1 MTRFVGLARF
11 PIYFFCDEATQ
22 ATPAWFVHSRTALE
36 FRRAD
41 TDALLA
47 DASVAHH
54 IRHYQRMMGRHVGVG
69 VFTAGLAPTAN
80 GAGWN
85 NTNVI
90 VTYTCGDLMSGTA
103 SCGPDQTVSTEG
115 SAVPYSGT
123 AVDNAG
129 NTATASGTV
138 KIDKTVPTISAG
150 FSPAANGAG
159 WNNTNVTVT
168 YTCGD
173 LLSGVASCGPD
184 ELLSTEGSAVPYSGT
199 AVDNAGNPA
208 TASGTVKIDMTVP
221 TISAG
226 LSPAANLAGW
236 NKTNVNVTYTC
247 ADALSGVA
255 SCGPNQ
261 LLSTEGSAVAYSGT
275 AVDNAGNTSAVSGTV
290 KIDKTAPTV
299 AVTGVAN
306 GAQYVLG
313 SVPVAGCSTTDTLSG
328 VATAATV
335 TSSGGPVGFITTTCS
350 GGTDVASNA
359 ASSVSVTYSIIY
371 AFTGFFQPVDNLPAR
386 NSVKAGSAIP
396 VKFSLG
402 GNQGLG
408 IMAAGFPTSI
418 TSTCDLPA
426 PEDVVEETVTA
437 GNSSLSYDAVAS
449 FVNPSAVRSHGM
461 ERFTLS
467 PHGAD
472 TWVGTGP
479 Q

>member
-1 MTRFVGLARF
+1 
-11 PIYFFCDEATQ
+11 
-22 ATPAWFVHSRTALE
+22 
-36 FRRAD
+36 
-41 TDALLA
+41 
-47 DASVAHH
+47 
-54 IRHYQRMMGRHVGVG
+54 
-69 VFTAGLAPTAN
+69 
-80 GAGWN
+80 
-85 NTNVI
+85 
-90 VTYTCGDLMSGTA
+90 
-103 SCGPDQTVSTEG
+103 
-115 SAVPYSGT
+115 
-123 AVDNAG
+123 
-129 NTATASGTV
+129 
-138 KIDKTVPTISAG
+138 
-150 FSPAANGAG
+150 
-159 WNNTNVTVT
+159 
-168 YTCGD
+168 
-173 LLSGVASCGPD
+173 
-184 ELLSTEGSAVPYSGT
+184 
-199 AVDNAGNPA
+199 
-208 TASGTVKIDMTVP
+208 MTVP

-261 LLSTEGSAVAYSGT
+261 LLSTEGSAVGYSGT
-275 AVDNAGNTSAVSGTV
+275 AVDNAGNTSAAVSGTV

-386 NSVKAGSAIP
+386 SSVKAGSAIP

-437 GNSSLSYDAVAS
+437 GNSSLSYDAVANQYVYVWKTDKAWAGS
-449 FVNPSAVRSHGM
+449 CR
-461 ERFTLS
+461 TLTVKL
-467 PHGAD
+467 AD
-472 TWVGTGP
+472 GTIH
-479 Q
+479 QALFKLLK